1 MRKYLIDTKQV
12 LSHGI
17 QRSDD
22 PYHQNSI
29 LGIVNYESD
38 WYIPFIVQQ
47 YFTGLETRT
56 PIIEEYNDFPD
67 VIYITSDKKWDSSD
81 IQIPHYLS
89 VIVVFE
95 CSQPDKYTDNSEND
109 VLTDSISSI
118 YITILA
124 EGLSDKRLQYWQF
137 LQRIVTLR

>member
-1 MRKYLIDTKQV
+1 MTSYNDTLSGTTVTLVFNQLLWFGTSMRKYLIDTKQV

-67 VIYITSDKKWDSSD
+67 VIYITSDKNGTL
-81 IQIPHYLS
+81 QIFRYH
-89 VIVVFE
+89 
-95 CSQPDKYTDNSEND
+95 
-109 VLTDSISSI
+109 
-118 YITILA
+118 ITCL
-124 EGLSDKRLQYWQF
+124 
-137 LQRIVTLR
+137 